1 MQTVFSKLLFRN
13 AYGRDFLK
21 YSLSGHNTRLGTSLQ
36 CITLIQCLKSFET
49 VVESMPKL
57 KAKNTKDKFILSFIK
72 VNIYCWKHVKQDLS
86 LREGA
91 TIWKI
96 VMRIEYVDKS
106 VRVLTLLSLLCKL
119 ISFSVVLFISS
130 FKNIFSVLR
139 AWHSCSSDWTCLPQ
153 VSVLHGGVAGSSS
166 WRTGWTSFPGFS
178 WVDSFKGSV
187 VGVWSAGGSLLLS
200 WGQPVDALVKTQK

>member
-1 MQTVFSKLLFRN
+1 
-13 AYGRDFLK
+13 
-21 YSLSGHNTRLGTSLQ
+21 
-36 CITLIQCLKSFET
+36 
-49 VVESMPKL
+49 
-57 KAKNTKDKFILSFIK
+57 
-72 VNIYCWKHVKQDLS
+72 
-86 LREGA
+86 
-91 TIWKI
+91 
-96 VMRIEYVDKS
+96 MRIEYIDKS

-166 WRTGWTSFPGFS
+166 WRTGWTSLPGS
-178 WVDSFKGSV
+178 SGVDSFKGSV

-200 WGQPVDALVKTQK
+200 WGQSVDALVKTQKQQIKSICIHFFCQSLSVFCSIYQLSLVSKFYLYSTFTS